1 MHQSNQKNVEDT
13 VLARKNQL
21 NIAMEFQQ
29 RITQEEIEK
38 QALEEQ
44 LRCLTFE
51 SALHSNLEY
60 MIEKAAQQITTQV
73 FFLDFNNSM
82 SHI

>member
-1 MHQSNQKNVEDT
+1 MHQSNQKNAEDS

-21 NIAMEFQQ
+21 DIALEFQQ

-44 LRCLTFE
+44 LRCLAFE
-51 SALHSNLEY
+51 SALHSDLEY
-60 MIEKAAQQITTQV
+60 MIERAAQQIATQV
-73 FFLDFNNSM
+73 CLLNILFF
-82 SHI
+82 